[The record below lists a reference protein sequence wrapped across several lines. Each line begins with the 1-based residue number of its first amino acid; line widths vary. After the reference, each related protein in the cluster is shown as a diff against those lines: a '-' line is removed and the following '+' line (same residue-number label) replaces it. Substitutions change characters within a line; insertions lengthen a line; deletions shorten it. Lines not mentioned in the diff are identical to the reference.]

1 MPVEK
6 CRVSVSLARPYSE
19 KTSKPEAYSTF
30 FKRLIGLDGL
40 LLCQMLGLMSQSD
53 PLEERVL
60 RLLYKLS
67 SKPPAA
73 ALEREADHG
82 QA

>member
-1 MPVEK
+1 M
-6 CRVSVSLARPYSE
+6 A
-19 KTSKPEAYSTF
+19 
-30 FKRLIGLDGL
+30 LDGL
-40 LLCQMLGLMSQSD
+40 LLCQMLGLLLQGD
-53 PLEERVL
+53 PLEGRVL

>member
-1 MPVEK
+1 MVEQSADGLWQ
-6 CRVSVSLARPYSE
+6 VVTWMA
-19 KTSKPEAYSTF
+19 
-30 FKRLIGLDGL
+30 LDGL
-40 LLCQMLGLMSQSD
+40 LLWQMLGLLPMDD
-53 PLEERVL
+53 PLEERML

-82 QA
+82 SA